1 MNIHL
6 SYNEFYSII
15 NIYYNLLFFWYS
27 MKIRIIQIVVKYI
40 HMCLFF

>member
-15 NIYYNLLFFWYS
+15 NIYYNLLFMVLYGNS
-27 MKIRIIQIVVKYI
+27 YYTNSG
-40 HMCLFF
+40 